1 MLTDH
6 SFFLKKKIHKSIF
19 ILKYVQKAE
28 KLNMVQLKWKSKVI
42 KLLGRVYDAVN
53 SVDKTRILKFITLNT
68 VEE

>member
-1 MLTDH
+1 M
-6 SFFLKKKIHKSIF
+6 
-19 ILKYVQKAE
+19 QKAE